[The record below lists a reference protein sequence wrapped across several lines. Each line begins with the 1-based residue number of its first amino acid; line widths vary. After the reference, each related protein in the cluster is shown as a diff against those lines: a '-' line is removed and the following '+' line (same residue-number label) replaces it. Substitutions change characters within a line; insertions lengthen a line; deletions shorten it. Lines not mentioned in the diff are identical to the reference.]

1 MVLMERVS
9 MVLLHTNP
17 LVEGVVERREDQ
29 PEDLREDQPEDLR
42 EDQPEDLR
50 DVQPEDLREDQPEDL
65 REDQPEDL
73 REDQPEDLRD
83 VQPEENKHVS
93 LLKFKF
99 ENRIHYS
106 KQILNKKDVSLEE
119 RRPYSSLWC

>member
-9 MVLLHTNP
+9 MVLLHMNP
-17 LVEGVVERREDQ
+17 LVEGVVERRDG
-29 PEDLREDQPEDLR
+29 
-42 EDQPEDLR
+42 QPEDLR
-50 DVQPEDLREDQPEDL
+50 DG
-65 REDQPEDL
+65 
-73 REDQPEDLRD
+73 
-83 VQPEENKHVS
+83 QPEENKHVS

>member
-50 DVQPEDLREDQPEDL
+50 EDQPEDL
-65 REDQPEDL
+65 RED
-73 REDQPEDLRD
+73 
-83 VQPEENKHVS
+83 QPEENKHVS

>member
-29 PEDLREDQPEDLR
+29 PEDLRED
-42 EDQPEDLR
+42 
-50 DVQPEDLREDQPEDL
+50 
-65 REDQPEDL
+65 
-73 REDQPEDLRD
+73 
-83 VQPEENKHVS
+83 QPEENKHVS